1 MMPAKAFTS
10 ILHINSVADGRRRF
24 NARPHAFVSIAIV
37 APAGSAA
44 QVTVVTRAV
53 TLTENRPTFDQGSK
67 RAIEMLRQS

>member
-1 MMPAKAFTS
+1 MMPAKALTS

-44 QVTVVTRAV
+44 QVTVVTRPFHV
-53 TLTENRPTFDQGSK
+53 LTLSFECCSNYR
-67 RAIEMLRQS
+67 